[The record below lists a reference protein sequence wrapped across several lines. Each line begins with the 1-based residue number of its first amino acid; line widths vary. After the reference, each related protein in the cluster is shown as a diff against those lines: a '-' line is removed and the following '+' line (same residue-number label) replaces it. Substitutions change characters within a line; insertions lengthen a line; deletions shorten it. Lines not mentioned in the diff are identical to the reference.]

1 MFCQHYVLVYFV
13 MLTTLSLVFFDQL
26 DLLSKTMGIM
36 EERLTLTESRVS
48 SMIASQRT
56 AAYQQQRAHIEHSD
70 VADVAPA
77 HAPATASA
85 QATSGSASS
94 ATAAPS
100 VSDLRTIQLRVMCR
114 QYGLD
119 ATGTEAELLQRLNDS
134 VATRA
139 GIAAPG
145 NATSFAA
152 ASDMNDSLENSVEQ
166 DETKGQSESEASYEA
181 FDSEGETGEAGI
193 DFYAE
198 ENFQVIVRC
207 VCCSAAVVWRP
218 PAFYAMCCP
227 VEQLLC
233 VWFWFLNRKS
243 YLCCSTA
250 TTPSPRPSTPTPT
263 APSPTKS
270 TTMPDPTTRP
280 TRWWWKRKR
289 RRASLSWWRR
299 DTTARRWT
307 TRSERVA
314 LQAFVR

>member
-1 MFCQHYVLVYFV
+1 
-13 MLTTLSLVFFDQL
+13 VFFDQL

-77 HAPATASA
+77 HAPATASTH
-85 QATSGSASS
+85 ATSGSASS

-193 DFYAE
+193 DVYAE
-198 ENFQVIVRC
+198 ENFQVIVWC
-207 VCCSAAVVWRP
+207 VLFCCSGVEATCVLRYVLSCGAAALCLVLVSQSQIVPVLQHGHHTITQAVYADTHGTFAYEEYDYAGSEDETDEVVVEEEE
-218 PAFYAMCCP
+218 AEEGEP
-227 VEQLLC
+227 VVVGGYDSDE
-233 VWFWFLNRKS
+233 VD
-243 YLCCSTA
+243 Y
-250 TTPSPRPSTPTPT
+250 
-263 APSPTKS
+263 
-270 TTMPDPTTRP
+270 
-280 TRWWWKRKR
+280 
-289 RRASLSWWRR
+289 
-299 DTTARRWT
+299 
-307 TRSERVA
+307 EE
-314 LQAFVR
+314 